1 MKEHIKSRL
10 FERDML
16 VEYVSKT
23 KALEIMQNQIAE
35 LEKNIDALD
44 EDIEE
49 LEDSGLDRT
58 VEILCKTRN
67 SLNLER
73 LELEIHICKLRLWLA
88 EFERDMLIEY
98 VSKAKA
104 LEVMQTQIVD
114 LENLIEAF
122 DKDIEELD
130 GAGLNRTVEILCK
143 TRNSLNL
150 ERLELEIHICKLR
163 LWLAE
168 FELERQLAR

>member
-23 KALEIMQNQIAE
+23 KALEIMQTQIAD
-35 LEKNIDALD
+35 LENLIEAFD

-67 SLNLER
+67 SLNSER
-73 LELEIHICKLRLWLA
+73 LELEIH
-88 EFERDMLIEY
+88 
-98 VSKAKA
+98 V
-104 LEVMQTQIVD
+104 
-114 LENLIEAF
+114 
-122 DKDIEELD
+122 
-130 GAGLNRTVEILCK
+130 
-143 TRNSLNL
+143 
-150 ERLELEIHICKLR
+150 CKLR

-168 FELERQLAR
+168 FELARQLAR

>member
-16 VEYVSKT
+16 IEYVSKT
-23 KALEIMQNQIAE
+23 KALEIMQTQITE

-49 LEDSGLDRT
+49 IEDAGLDRT

-73 LELEIHICKLRLWLA
+73 LDLEIHVCKLRLWLA
-88 EFERDMLIEY
+88 EFERAMQ
-98 VSKAKA
+98 
-104 LEVMQTQIVD
+104 LE
-114 LENLIEAF
+114 
-122 DKDIEELD
+122 K
-130 GAGLNRTVEILCK
+130 
-143 TRNSLNL
+143 
-150 ERLELEIHICKLR
+150 
-163 LWLAE
+163 
-168 FELERQLAR
+168 

>member
-1 MKEHIKSRL
+1 MK
-10 FERDML
+10 DMFA
-16 VEYVSKT
+16 EYVSKV
-23 KALEIMQNQIAE
+23 KAVEVTQKQIAE

-88 EFERDMLIEY
+88 EFERARQM
-98 VSKAKA
+98 
-104 LEVMQTQIVD
+104 
-114 LENLIEAF
+114 
-122 DKDIEELD
+122 
-130 GAGLNRTVEILCK
+130 
-143 TRNSLNL
+143 TR
-150 ERLELEIHICKLR
+150 
-163 LWLAE
+163 
-168 FELERQLAR
+168 

>member
-23 KALEIMQNQIAE
+23 KALEIMQTQIA
-35 LEKNIDALD
+35 
-44 EDIEE
+44 
-49 LEDSGLDRT
+49 
-58 VEILCKTRN
+58 
-67 SLNLER
+67 
-73 LELEIHICKLRLWLA
+73 
-88 EFERDMLIEY
+88 
-98 VSKAKA
+98 
-104 LEVMQTQIVD
+104 D

-130 GAGLNRTVEILCK
+130 GTGLDRTVEILCK
-143 TRNSLNL
+143 ARNSLNL
-150 ERLELEIHICKLR
+150 ERLDIEIHICKLK

-168 FELERQLAR
+168 FEKARQLAR

>member
-1 MKEHIKSRL
+1 MKDCIKSRL

-23 KALEIMQNQIAE
+23 KVLE
-35 LEKNIDALD
+35 
-44 EDIEE
+44 
-49 LEDSGLDRT
+49 T
-58 VEILCKTRN
+58 
-67 SLNLER
+67 
-73 LELEIHICKLRLWLA
+73 
-88 EFERDMLIEY
+88 
-98 VSKAKA
+98 
-104 LEVMQTQIVD
+104 MQTQIAD

-130 GAGLNRTVEILCK
+130 GAGLDRTVEILCK

-150 ERLELEIHICKLR
+150 DKLELEIHICKLR

-168 FELERQLAR
+168 FERARQMTR